1 MNWSAGWEIGEVWP
15 PLVTVTST
23 GPSPVVEAGA
33 TAVMLVLELTVK
45 LVAGLAPK

>member
-1 MNWSAGWEIGEVWP
+1 MYLSALLVGLVP
-15 PLVTVTST
+15 PALVTVTST
-23 GPSPVVEAGA
+23 EPAVGLAGA